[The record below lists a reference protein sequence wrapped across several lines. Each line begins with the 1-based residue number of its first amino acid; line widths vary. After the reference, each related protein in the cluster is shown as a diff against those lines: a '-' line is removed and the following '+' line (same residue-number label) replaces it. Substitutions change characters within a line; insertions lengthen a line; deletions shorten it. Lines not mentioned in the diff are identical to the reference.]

1 MAKVKCPRCLTVNPD
16 GQVNCIQCQAP
27 LPRIRIEATPSPQAG
42 AAPNSPTSFRP
53 GQIIAN
59 RYSVIN
65 LIGRGGMGCIYKVF
79 DNTLQEEVALKTL
92 LPQFVRDKM
101 VVERFF
107 NEARIARRMAHPNV
121 VRVHDIGSADDT
133 VYISME
139 FLQGQS
145 LRQMLD
151 RLPAG
156 KRMQLKQALHI
167 FRGLCDALEYA
178 HQYTV
183 HRDIKPENVM
193 IAPDG
198 VVKLM
203 DFGISKLMAD
213 ARMTGASV
221 VMGTPFY
228 MSPEQLRNSR
238 DVDARA
244 DIYSMGVMLYEVLT
258 GNIPTGVPKPASEM
272 VKELPPAL
280 DTIVQK
286 CVEADPANRYQS
298 AAELR
303 EALRPVGEYVDSGKD
318 FRTLAKRGGGG
329 GALGNKRRLIGIA
342 LLVVVAF
349 GAVVGLQA
357 AENRRALLAQ
367 EMGAA
372 EAVPLS
378 AHGDDSDGFDGMA
391 RVIRS
396 LAERSER
403 AVQERA
409 QLRGIFDGGAT
420 LWDQAQQALD
430 EGNVDQAMRLA
441 RASLQHYGVALLHHR
456 AANMVFIPPGEVMGP
471 DGPVY
476 VPAFFMD
483 ETEVSYGDFGR
494 FNRDVSGAW
503 RESFEGVSE
512 SYERYPVVNITYY
525 DAQAYAAHYGKRIPS
540 LLQWQRAALGS
551 GAEPTPYPWGAEWDP
566 EGCNCSSGAL
576 ARVRSYPLDRTESGL
591 YDMLGNVSEWTRT
604 VASESSGAPGFGV
617 PLQVVGGHF
626 AGGQQTLSQVGRL
639 NFEGFSERVGFRCVL
654 EIPDTVA
661 GMLRLDALLNS

>member
-1 MAKVKCPRCLTVNPD
+1 MAKVKCPKCLTVNPD
-16 GQVNCIQCQAP
+16 GQVNCMQCQAP
-27 LPRIRIEATPSPQAG
+27 LPRIRIEATPPPPGGGSG
-42 AAPNSPTSFRP
+42 SPTAFRP
-53 GQIIAN
+53 GQTIAE

-121 VRVHDIGSADDT
+121 VRVHDIGSAEDT

-156 KRMQLKQALHI
+156 KRMHLKTALHI
-167 FRGLCDALEYA
+167 FKGLCDALEYA

-198 VVKLM
+198 TVKLM

-258 GNIPTGVPKPASEM
+258 GNVPTGVPKPASEM

-280 DTIVQK
+280 DQIVHK

-298 AAELR
+298 ADELR
-303 EALRPVGEYVDSGKD
+303 EALRPIGEYVDSGKD
-318 FRTLAKRGGGG
+318 FRTLAKRRGGSGML
-329 GALGNKRRLIGIA
+329 ANRRRLAGIA
-342 LLVVVAF
+342 LLLMLAV
-349 GAVVGLQA
+349 GAVVGMQA
-357 AENRRALLAQ
+357 AENRRAAMAEEMDGAELA
-367 EMGAA
+367 AA
-372 EAVPLS
+372 GGE
-378 AHGDDSDGFDGMA
+378 GEGSDGFDGMG

-396 LAERSER
+396 LAERSEA

-409 QLRGIFDGGAT
+409 SLRGTFDAGAT
-420 LWDQAQQALD
+420 LWEQAQAALD
-430 EGNVDQAMRLA
+430 AGTVEQAMGLA
-441 RASLQHYGVALLHHR
+441 RSALQHYAVALMYR
-456 AANMVFIPPGEVMGP
+456 RTENMVFIPPGEVMGAN
-471 DGPVY
+471 GPVY
-476 VPAFFMD
+476 VPGFFID

-494 FNRDVSGAW
+494 FNQDVPGNW
-503 RESFEGVSE
+503 RESFEAVGE
-512 SYERYPVVNITYY
+512 AYERYPVVNITYY
-525 DAQAYAAHYGKRIPS
+525 DAQAYAAHYGKRIPT
-540 LLQWQRAALGS
+540 LAQWQRAALGS
-551 GAEPTPYPWGAEWDP
+551 GAEPAPYPWGEEWDA
-566 EGCNCSSGAL
+566 EGCNCNSDAL
-576 ARVRSYPLDRTESGL
+576 ARVRSYPMDRTEAGV
-591 YDMLGNVSEWTRT
+591 YDMLGNVAEWTRT
-604 VASESSGAPGFGV
+604 VANGNDRSPNFGTSLSV
-617 PLQVVGGHF
+617 AGGHF
-626 AGGQQTLSQVGRL
+626 AANQPTLSQVGQL
-639 NFEGFSERVGFRCVL
+639 NFEGYSGRVGFRCVL

-661 GMLRLDALLNS
+661 GIIALEAAVNS